1 MNSREEISRNRAVV
15 RRFLEDTHSGRLE
28 VIEQTVSPNIVTHG
42 LFGMDP
48 DSREGY
54 RRFFQVIG
62 AALQQMDFSIDAMLA
77 EEDKVAV
84 HFSLSAIHGGEL
96 LGVPATGRPVQFSGM
111 VIYRL
116 VGGMIRETWLYPDHI
131 ALQRQLDLR
140 AA

>member
-1 MNSREEISRNRAVV
+1 MNSREEVNRNRTVV
-15 RRFLEDTHSGRLE
+15 QRFLEDTHGGRLD
-28 VIEQTVSPNIVTHG
+28 VIDETVSPDITTHG

-54 RRFFQVIG
+54 RCFFRVIG
-62 AALQQMDFSIDAMLA
+62 EALHKMDFSIDAMLA

-96 LGVPATGRPVQFSGM
+96 LGVPASGRPVQFSGM

-116 VGGMIRETWLYPDHI
+116 VEGLIRETWLYPDHI
-131 ALQRQLDLR
+131 ALQQQLDLQ
-140 AA
+140 AV

>member
-1 MNSREEISRNRAVV
+1 MKPIDELNRNREVV

-28 VIEQTVSPNIVTHG
+28 VIEQTVSPQIVTHG

-62 AALQQMDFSIDAMLA
+62 DALHQMVFSIDAMVA
-77 EEDKVAV
+77 EGDKVAV

-96 LGVPATGRPVQFSGM
+96 LGVPASGRPLEFGGM

-116 VGGMIRETWLYPDHI
+116 EDGLIRETWLYPDHL

-140 AA
+140 VA